1 MPVIKATKGR
11 EYITSVIPEED
22 KEQTIEELKQKGY
35 TNIHDAETNEQ
46 FN

>member
-1 MPVIKATKGR
+1 MPVIKAIKG
-11 EYITSVIPEED
+11 EENITAVIPEED
-22 KEQTIEELKQKGY
+22 KEQIIKELKQEGY